1 MHQKQRCGS
10 GFWHHKGTVSKIR
23 RRASCKVAVCAAR
36 GACGRR
42 RRLRRWQH
50 RSGGCPRSFSQ
61 THRAINGFRSFEN
74 NNNHNTATAIEAN
87 QPLGPHRREPTTPP
101 PILHIEILTHPRPR
115 CETTPRRE
123 RPHPDRGPAR
133 PRRKARAAAGRGHGA
148 GQSGLMHASCCKTD
162 GIMVDRRLRWRC
174 CCGRRVHDIRGG
186 ASESRPMLL
195 MSPRDSLERLT

>member
-123 RPHPDRGPAR
+123 GRL
-133 PRRKARAAAGRGHGA
+133 KAGRCY
-148 GQSGLMHASCCKTD
+148 SCP
-162 GIMVDRRLRWRC
+162 
-174 CCGRRVHDIRGG
+174 RVIVWSDVS
-186 ASESRPMLL
+186 SESGADDGL
-195 MSPRDSLERLT
+195 SLGKGGVEKFRVVTDAVDV